1 MDYHPAMEQIAYSD
15 PKIVARPDYLERRFY
30 YFFSL
35 KLVALLKP
43 TSVTPDQ
50 LTILGFALGLLSCV
64 LFLPGL
70 SSTARLLGV
79 LALNLSN
86 VLDAADGQ
94 LARARGRFSATGWY
108 VDDLLDRIKIIALF
122 VVLSLHLDRIGAVLA
137 LIGLGSLFT
146 LNYIVEYAAAGLIP
160 SIFRRA
166 EAPAPNAI
174 LFLLHRLMERIM
186 HFIRRRL
193 RLGFITVGEIYILY
207 SLAFLTGRLR
217 LGTAI
222 LAAYCV
228 LALATNALSYLAH
241 VLHYHHRLNAALSR
255 RESIHVF
262 GAGEGGRRIIAC
274 FPEPAKQISG
284 ILDNNWSLAGT
295 TRFGL
300 PIRHPDEIADWS
312 GLVLI
317 GSVFQPQIQR
327 QLEAKGVRPEDIL
340 AI

>member
-1 MDYHPAMEQIAYSD
+1 MERIPYSD

-35 KLVALLKP
+35 RLVALFKP

-50 LTILGFALGLLSCV
+50 LTVLGFALGLLSCV

-70 SSTARLLGV
+70 SFTARLLGV

-94 LARARGRFSATGWY
+94 LARARGRFSAAGWY
-108 VDDLLDRIKIIALF
+108 IDDLFDRIKVVLLF
-122 VVLSLHLDRIGAVLA
+122 AALSLHLDRIGAVFC

-160 SIFRRA
+160 SIFRRI
-166 EAPAPNAI
+166 EAPVPNAF
-174 LFLLHRLMERIM
+174 LFQTHRLMEGIV
-186 HFIRRRL
+186 HFIKRRL

-217 LGTAI
+217 LGAAI
-222 LAAYCV
+222 LAAYGV
-228 LALATNALSYLAH
+228 MALAVNALHHLAH
-241 VLHYHHRLNAALSR
+241 LLHYHHRLNAALSR
-255 RESIHVF
+255 NEQIHVF

-274 FPEPAKQISG
+274 FPEPARQITG
-284 ILDNNWSLAGT
+284 ILDNNRALAGT
-295 TRFGL
+295 TRYGFA
-300 PIRHPDEIADWS
+300 IRHPDEIGALS